1 METHHGKSHLN
12 SKMTIEKSTL
22 KAGALFAGIGGFCV
36 GFQKSNIPTEW
47 ALENDLAAVATY
59 TANIG
64 NKVLLDDAGLPKSIK
79 EISVIGDGLCP
90 VDVLHAGFP
99 CQSFS
104 VAGERKG
111 FDDPRGQ
118 LFYEII
124 RLVKE
129 FGDARPS
136 VLLLENSPNLR
147 VGEGGSW
154 FIELANQIKKAG
166 YWFRETN
173 AFELDSFDYTH
184 VPQRR
189 KRLFMV
195 AFATNR
201 FRNGKISLHLPM
213 TSTQKDLSEFINF
226 DHQLEDDSYY
236 LDPENKYYKMLMEKG
251 SKPRSILQL
260 RKYEVRAKG
269 ENVVPTLTANMG
281 QGGHN
286 VPFLVDAKG
295 LRKLTEYECLKL
307 QGFPID
313 YRFPDEVPR
322 AKRYQQVGN
331 SVVPPLIGLLA
342 ESIKEKIIQE
352 RI

>member
-1 METHHGKSHLN
+1 MAN
-12 SKMTIEKSTL
+12 EKDNL

-36 GFQKSNIPTEW
+36 GFQQSSIPTVW
-47 ALENDLAAVATY
+47 AVENDLAAVGTY
-59 TANIG
+59 SANLG
-64 NKVLLDDAGLPKSIK
+64 NKVLTDDAGLPKSVK
-79 EISVIGDGLCP
+79 DISVVKDGLCA
-90 VDVLHAGFP
+90 VDILHAGFP

-124 RLVKE
+124 RLAKE
-129 FGDARPS
+129 FGDSRPS

-147 VGEGGSW
+147 IGEGGSW
-154 FIELANQIKKAG
+154 FIELTNQIKKAG
-166 YWFRETN
+166 YWFRENN
-173 AFELDSFDYTH
+173 AFELDSFDYTF

-201 FRNGKISLHLPM
+201 FRNGKLSLDFPAAD
-213 TSTQKDLSEFINF
+213 SQKDLSKFIDF
-226 DHQLEDDSYY
+226 DGAIDDDSYY
-236 LDPENKYYKMLMEKG
+236 LDPGNKYYKMLTEKG
-251 SKPRSILQL
+251 STPRSILQL
-260 RKYEVRAKG
+260 RKYEVRDKG

-286 VPFLVDAKG
+286 VPFLMDSKG

-307 QGFPID
+307 QGFPPE
-313 YRFPDEVPR
+313 YKFPDEIPR

-342 ESIKEKIIQE
+342 AAIKEKIVQE

>member
-1 METHHGKSHLN
+1 MLKEQD
-12 SKMTIEKSTL
+12 TL

-36 GFQKSNIPTEW
+36 GFQQSSIPTVW
-47 ALENDLAAVATY
+47 AVENDLAAVETY
-59 TANIG
+59 SANLG
-64 NKVLLDDAGLPKSIK
+64 NKVLLDEARLPKSVK
-79 EISVIGDGLCP
+79 DISVEKDGLFP

-104 VAGERKG
+104 VAGERRG

-154 FIELANQIKKAG
+154 FLELTNQIKKAG
-166 YWFRETN
+166 YWFRENN

-189 KRLFMV
+189 KRLFML

-201 FRNGKISLHLPM
+201 FRNGKISLDFPV
-213 TSTQKDLSEFINF
+213 TSSQKDLSEFINF
-226 DHQLEDDSYY
+226 DGGLDDESYY
-236 LDPENKYYKMLMEKG
+236 LDPDNKYYKMLTEKG
-251 SKPRSILQL
+251 FAPRSILQL
-260 RKYEVRAKG
+260 RKYEVRDKG

-286 VPFLVDAKG
+286 VPFLMDSKG
-295 LRKLTEYECLKL
+295 LRKLTEYECLRL
-307 QGFPID
+307 QGFPSE
-313 YRFPDEVPR
+313 YRFPDEIPR

-331 SVVPPLIGLLA
+331 SVVPPLIELIA
-342 ESIKEKIIQE
+342 NAIKKKIVQE
-352 RI
+352 RIKL